1 MTENTF
7 ELVRSNIAATP
18 FHQWLLPQLKEVDE
32 HKGTVTLVLP
42 LREEFR
48 RLPGRT
54 DAHGGIIATLIDMT
68 GHAAVCSKMHHSV
81 ATIDMR
87 VDYLRLAG
95 GTALRAVATIVKMG
109 RTIAVVDTQVFDDQ
123 NKLAAIGRATYLTA
137 HV

>member
-7 ELVRSNIAATP
+7 ELVHSNIAATP

-32 HKGTVTLVLP
+32 QKGTVTIVLP
-42 LREEFR
+42 LREEFQ
-48 RLPGRT
+48 RLPGRS